1 MEEMWENTFEQPI
14 PTQLGETQR
23 NNIILTS
30 LVDDVEEHSEN
41 LKNAWETDEEF
52 RSPVWDGVAWLGFV
66 WPGLE
71 WCHPVGVGVARFGM
85 VWPGWGSCGPVWSR
99 CRILQLD
106 PTLEFFRL
114 AGELYNPV
122 APRED
127 FDEEWSDVGE
137 DEDFIE

>member
-1 MEEMWENTFEQPI
+1 MVWPGWGSCGPVWSSVTR
-14 PTQLGETQR
+14 LGSVWSGLGWCGLAGVR
-23 NNIILTS
+23 VARFGVVS
-30 LVDDVEEHSEN
+30 PG
-41 LKNAWETDEEF
+41 WG
-52 RSPVWDGVAWLGFV
+52 RCGPVWDGVAWLGFV

-71 WCHPVGVGVARFGM
+71 WCHAVGVGVAR
-85 VWPGWGSCGPVWSR
+85 
-99 CRILQLD
+99 Q
-106 PTLEFFRL
+106 FFRL